1 MKYHSNKTAP
11 VIPAVR
17 KQCYFCTTNSVLV
30 DYKDNELLRTFMNP
44 QSKIMSKRRTGVCAT
59 HQRQLSRAI
68 KRARVMGV
76 VPFTTR

>member
-1 MKYHSNKTAP
+1 MRYHSNP
-11 VIPAVR
+11 VSSIPAVR
-17 KQCYFCTTNSVLV
+17 KQCHFCTTNSSLI
-30 DYKDNELLRTFMNP
+30 DYKDGELLRTFMSP

-68 KRARVMGV
+68 KRARVMGI